1 MKRFR
6 NCIVLTLFCIFL
18 LCQSVSAADLI
29 PGGQLIGM
37 ELRDNTVTIAAFDEE
52 LGSAAKAAGL
62 KVGDKI
68 LSIDKTPVHCAEDV
82 RKTLT
87 CSDGQVDVSVLRDGK
102 TKTVKLSPAITTD
115 GPRLG
120 LYLKQGLTGVGTVTW
135 YDPDSGVFGALG
147 HGVNSADGSL
157 LHMEEG
163 NAYAADIL
171 AVKKGK
177 IGQAGQ
183 LMGSLKGIQALG
195 KLNKNTPQGIFG
207 NLDFPLTG
215 EAIPTASAQ
224 QIKTGPAQIR
234 STVKGD
240 QVQEYSV
247 EILKIYPNSNC
258 TGRNMLLKIT
268 DPALLDATGGI
279 VQGMSGSPIIQDGKL
294 IGAVTHVLV
303 NDPTT
308 GYGIFIENM
317 LDAAA

>member
-18 LCQSVSAADLI
+18 LCQGVSAADLLI

-52 LGSAAKAAGL
+52 LGTDAKEAGL
-62 KVGDKI
+62 KVGDRI
-68 LSIDKTPVHCAEDV
+68 VSIDNQKVHCAEDV
-82 RKTLT
+82 RHALT
-87 CSDGQVDVSVLRDGK
+87 RSDGRVDISVLREGK
-102 TKTVKLSPAITTD
+102 TKTVALSPRITTE
-115 GPRLG
+115 GPKLG

-135 YDPDSGVFGALG
+135 YDPDSGAFGALG
-147 HGVNSADGSL
+147 HGVNNKDGTL

-163 NAYAADIL
+163 NAYASGIL

-177 IGQAGQ
+177 VGEPGQ
-183 LMGSLKGIQALG
+183 LMGCLKGSQVLG
-195 KLNKNTPQGIFG
+195 KLKKNTPQGIFG
-207 NLDFPLTG
+207 ILDSSLPGQALP
-215 EAIPTASAQ
+215 IASADEV
-224 QIKTGPAQIR
+224 KTGSAQIR

-247 EILKIYPNSNC
+247 EILKIYPNTKSGC
-258 TGRNMLLKIT
+258 RNMLLKIT
-268 DPALLDATGGI
+268 DPALLEATGGI
-279 VQGMSGSPIIQDGKL
+279 VQGMSGSPIIQNGKL

-303 NDPTT
+303 NDPTM

-317 LDAAA
+317 LSAA